1 MCLWTKGLEYQNL
14 SSPDHLVLNCHGPDA
29 WEGLFLVS
37 EVVLASYFGWVLNK
51 QILLLPGLRPLVLR
65 TGWALIWL

>member
-1 MCLWTKGLEYQNL
+1 MDDGDL
-14 SSPDHLVLNCHGPDA
+14 DA

>member
-1 MCLWTKGLEYQNL
+1 MDDGD
-14 SSPDHLVLNCHGPDA
+14 PDT

-37 EVVLASYFGWVLNK
+37 EVVLASCFGWVLNK
-51 QILLLPGLRPLVLR
+51 QILLLLGLRPLVLR